1 MSDNDP
7 IPDDGPIPDKGPIIP
22 KKRPPSPEEH
32 IRFYLGSMDP
42 DGNVEQATDELA
54 RAAWRDPRIQEALD
68 LLREFFA
75 TPIGASNRERA
86 HSLDGLEDFES
97 FHSEF
102 APLFAV
108 GHLRAA
114 DMLTSGRGYQ
124 RFKRSLGN
132 GQMLLDQV
140 RATLNET
147 DALFLEEVLAEAVRR
162 AKRSR
167 AFLRKLGEA
176 AHQANWLIQHKL
188 PELRFGERFDAALHE
203 QSTTGEDTAVAGSSA
218 AIAGLAVFGVLII
231 TSTP

>member
-7 IPDDGPIPDKGPIIP
+7 IPDKGPIMP
-22 KKRPPSPEEH
+22 KKRPPPPDEH
-32 IRFYLGSMDP
+32 IRILFERIDQ

-54 RAAWRDPRIQEALD
+54 RAAQRDPRIQEALD

-75 TPIGASNRERA
+75 TPIGASNLELA
-86 HSLDGLEDFES
+86 NSLDNLGDFHI

-108 GHLRAA
+108 GYLRAA
-114 DMLTSGRGYQ
+114 DTLTSGRGYQ

-132 GQMLLDQV
+132 GQMLLDQI
-140 RATLNET
+140 RATLIET
-147 DALFLEEVLAEAVRR
+147 EPQIHEEVLAEAVRR

-218 AIAGLAVFGVLII
+218 AIAGLAVLGLLII
-231 TSTP
+231 MSEP